1 MRTITLLAITIA
13 ALPAKNPTMA
23 YPDSKPGKTVD
34 TLHGVKVPDPYRWLE
49 DLNSEET
56 AQWVRAQ
63 NELTEAYLAK
73 IPGREGLEKHL
84 TQLWNVERFGVPFRE
99 GGRYFYTK
107 NDGLQ
112 NQSVLFSTPAL
123 DQEPSVLLDPNQLSD
138 DGTIAL
144 SDYEVS
150 PDGKHLA
157 YSTSASGSDWIEWKV
172 REISS
177 GKDLAD
183 HLKWSKFSGASWSK
197 DSKGFYYGRFP
208 TPKEGEKM
216 TAQNIHKKIY
226 YHTLGTAQEKDRLV
240 YERPEHPK
248 QGLYASVTEDGQ
260 YLLIHV
266 SQGTDT
272 KNGLFYKDLT
282 KPDAEVVELLPK
294 FDASYD
300 FIGNLDST
308 FLIRTDLNAPKQ
320 KVIAIDLAKPEATS
334 WKTLIPETAE
344 TLRSVSHVGG
354 ILIANY
360 LKDARTEIRRF
371 ELDGTPLPPVKLPGL
386 GTASGFNGKANENEV
401 FYYFTSFTSPGA
413 IYRYDVKKN
422 SATLFKEPETR
433 FKASDYESKQIF
445 AKSKDGT
452 RVPMFVVSKKGIE
465 LDGSNPTLLYAYGG
479 FNISLR
485 PSYSPATIAWL
496 DAGGIYVM
504 ANLRGGGEYGEEW
517 HEAGMK
523 LKKQNVF
530 DDFIACAEHLIAE
543 KYTSSPKLAIAGGSN
558 GGLLVGAC
566 MVQRPDLYGACLP
579 AVGVMD
585 MLRFHKFT
593 IGWAWQ
599 AEYGKPDEPEDFK
612 NLLRYS
618 PYHNLK
624 PADYPATMV
633 ITSDHDDRVVPSHS
647 FKFAAA
653 LQAAQ
658 TSSTPTLIRIES
670 KAGHGAGTPTSKRI
684 EAIVDKYSFLAK
696 SLNFELKF
704 PDVR

>member
-1 MRTITLLAITIA
+1 MRKTVFLAMTIGSLSAQEPPLS
-13 ALPAKNPTMA
+13 
-23 YPDSKPGKTVD
+23 YPDSKPGRTVE
-34 TLHGVKVPDPYRWLE
+34 TLHGVEVPDPYRWLE
-49 DLNSEET
+49 DLNSDQT
-56 AQWVRAQ
+56 ADWVKAQ
-63 NELTEAYLAK
+63 SSLTDAYLEA
-73 IPGREGLEKHL
+73 IPGRKALEDHL
-84 TQLWNVERFGVPFRE
+84 TKLWNVERFGVPFFE
-99 GGRYFYTK
+99 GGRYFFSK

-112 NQSVLFSTPAL
+112 NQSVLYSTKSLDTAPAI
-123 DQEPSVLLDPNQLSD
+123 LLDPNTLSS

-144 SDYEVS
+144 SSYEVS
-150 PDGKHLA
+150 PDGRYLA
-157 YSTSASGSDWIEWKV
+157 YSTSASGSDWVEWRI

-177 GKDLAD
+177 GKDLPD
-183 HLKWSKFSGASWSK
+183 HLKWSKFSGASWAK
-197 DSKGFYYGRFP
+197 NSKGFYYGRFP
-208 TPKEGEKM
+208 APKDGEEM
-216 TAQNIHKKIY
+216 MAQNIHKKIFF
-226 YHTLGTAQEKDRLV
+226 HEIGKPQNEDRLV

-248 QGLYASVTEDGQ
+248 QGLYAWVTEDGK
-260 YLLIHV
+260 YLLIQV

-272 KNGLFYKDLT
+272 KNGLFYKDLSQ
-282 KPDAEVVELLPK
+282 PDSKVIELLPD

-300 FIGNLDST
+300 FITNLGSK
-308 FLIRTDLNAPKQ
+308 FIIRTDIDAPKQ
-320 KVIAIDLAKPEATS
+320 KVISIDLNTPGRKQ
-334 WKTLIPETAE
+334 WKTIIPESRE

-354 ILIANY
+354 LFIANY

-371 ELDGTPLPPVKLPGL
+371 KTDGTSLPPVKLPGL
-386 GTASGFNGKANENEV
+386 GTASGFGGKPDQNET

-413 IYRYDVKKN
+413 VYRYDIASN
-422 SATLFKEPETR
+422 TSTLFKAPKTQ
-433 FKASDYESKQIF
+433 FDPDDYESRQIF
-445 AKSKDGT
+445 ATSKDGT
-452 RVPMFVVSKKGIE
+452 RVPMFIVHKKGLK

-485 PSYSPATIAWL
+485 PSYSPATIAL
-496 DAGGIYVM
+496 MDLGGIYVM

-530 DDFIACAEHLIAE
+530 DDFIACAEHLVSK
-543 KYTSSPKLAIAGGSN
+543 KYTSSKKLSIAGGSN

-566 MVQRPDLYGACLP
+566 MVQRPELYGACLP

-599 AEYGKPDEPEDFK
+599 AEYGKPDDPTDFK
-612 NLLRYS
+612 NLLKYS

-624 PADYPATMV
+624 SANYPATMV

-647 FKFAAA
+647 YKFAAA
-653 LQAAQ
+653 LQSAQ
-658 TSSTPTLIRIES
+658 NGPAPTLIRIES

-696 SLNFELKF
+696 SLGFEIKL
-704 PDVR
+704 